1 MYIKNRRDSYKFE
14 LNRSY
19 KSWCSTESF
28 VLRNRLLFIYQP
40 LPTIMKNLIILL
52 ISISILSCKDEK
64 QVNKKVVEEK
74 IETKIKKVESKPNLE
89 EITENFDPIKENLKR
104 IENENIIVDKEL
116 VDFNDLY
123 SANKKNII
131 SVYPNEKEIEEMKS
145 ESGEEDFY
153 IVADDINFYSFE
165 AEEFLKSRSMKS
177 YSTDKRFIQFIMK
190 DEDTVYVDTDKI
202 ESKWIMIL
210 CDGYDKPYS
219 SSLIDIEMN
228 FQELDE

>member
-1 MYIKNRRDSYKFE
+1 MFPLGSK
-14 LNRSY
+14 
-19 KSWCSTESF
+19 
-28 VLRNRLLFIYQP
+28 RNIQET
-40 LPTIMKNLIILL
+40 LPTIMKNLIIFL
-52 ISISILSCKDEK
+52 ISISILSCKGEK

-74 IETKIKKVESKPNLE
+74 IETKINTEIKKVESKPNLE
-89 EITENFDPIKENLKR
+89 EITEKFDPIKVNLKR
-104 IENENIIVDKEL
+104 IKNENIIVDKDL

-123 SANKKNII
+123 IANDKNII

-190 DEDTVYVDTDKI
+190 DKDTVYVDTDKI

>member
-1 MYIKNRRDSYKFE
+1 
-14 LNRSY
+14 
-19 KSWCSTESF
+19 
-28 VLRNRLLFIYQP
+28 
-40 LPTIMKNLIILL
+40 MKNLIILL

-64 QVNKKVVEEK
+64 KVNNEAFDKK
-74 IETKIKKVESKPNLE
+74 IETKINTEIKKVESKPKLE
-89 EITENFDPIKENLKR
+89 EITEKFDPIKENLKR

-123 SANKKNII
+123 NANDKNII

-145 ESGEEDFY
+145 KSREEDFY
-153 IVADDINFYSFE
+153 VVADDINFYSFE

-190 DEDTVYVDTDKI
+190 DKDTVYVDTDKT

-228 FQELDE
+228 FEELDE